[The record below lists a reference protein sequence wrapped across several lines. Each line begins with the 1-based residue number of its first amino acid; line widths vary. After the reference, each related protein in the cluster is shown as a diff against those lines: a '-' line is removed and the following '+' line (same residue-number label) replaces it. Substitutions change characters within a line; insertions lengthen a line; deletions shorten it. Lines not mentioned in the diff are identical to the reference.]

1 MKQFKSRMISNS
13 NLNII
18 PRSYSSEVLIQQE
31 VRFSDCFLVRSTV
44 SVYKHSFL
52 SARVSSLS
60 QCWTAVANAS
70 CTLLAFFA
78 GRLYARGNPVLAA
91 PSLHL
96 HLGHLP
102 LFRLNI
108 RLQICKLNDTTGRS
122 TRLPYSPQL

>member
-78 GRLYARGNPVLAA
+78 DVSMLAEIPFSPHQVSISTWDTSRSFA
-91 PSLHL
+91 STSD
-96 HLGHLP
+96 
-102 LFRLNI
+102 
-108 RLQICKLNDTTGRS
+108 CKFVN
-122 TRLPYSPQL
+122 